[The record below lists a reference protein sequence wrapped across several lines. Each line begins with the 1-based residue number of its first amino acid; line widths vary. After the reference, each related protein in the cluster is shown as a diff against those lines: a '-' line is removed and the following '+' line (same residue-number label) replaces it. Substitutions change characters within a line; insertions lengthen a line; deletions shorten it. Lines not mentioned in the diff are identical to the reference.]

1 MKALKRIWRS
11 STACIGIACGGLF
24 LLPHLSANAQ
34 VKYFKNW
41 PKGASPLE
49 IGTKLSKRFI
59 ATPHTNFGFTTPPSS
74 ITYSEVCAWY
84 GALRF
89 GRVTGN
95 KPITDQLELRFR
107 PLLFEKKNLQP
118 RPDHVDPNIFGSI
131 PLELAMQYQ
140 NPVYL
145 DMGKWFADQQW
156 AMPAKENASYKA
168 LLSKGLTWQTRI
180 WIDDMYMITNI
191 QSQAY
196 RATGDVKYINRAA
209 HEMAFYLDSI
219 QRPNGLFY
227 HAPDVPFF
235 WGRGNGWMAAGM
247 AELLT
252 SLPKDNVN
260 RPKILKGYQTMM
272 ASLKKHQT
280 PEGMWLQLIDDK
292 ESWPETSGT
301 AMFAFAM
308 ITGVKNGWL
317 NEEEYGP
324 IARKAWLAIVNYIDQ
339 NGDVREVCQ
348 GTNKENSRQY
358 YLDRKRITGDMHG
371 QAPVLWS
378 AFALQLK

>member
-1 MKALKRIWRS
+1 MFKIKIIIVVLLLFGITQMVHLKA
-11 STACIGIACGGLF
+11 
-24 LLPHLSANAQ
+24 SAQ
-34 VKYFKNW
+34 LKYFKNW
-41 PKGASPLE
+41 PKGTSPME
-49 IGTKLSKRFI
+49 VGTLLSQRFM

-84 GALRF
+84 GALKFART
-89 GRVTGN
+89 TGN
-95 KPITDQLELRFR
+95 KEMTAKLDERFR
-107 PLLFEKKNLQP
+107 PLLYEKKNLQP
-118 RPDHVDPNIFGSI
+118 RPDHVDPNIFGSL
-131 PLELAMQYQ
+131 PLELHMQNKNQ
-140 NPVYL
+140 VYL
-145 DMGKWFADQQW
+145 DIGKWFADQQW
-156 AMPAKENASYKA
+156 TMPQKENATYRA
-168 LLSKGLTWQTRI
+168 LLAKGLTWQTRI

-196 RATGDVKYINRAA
+196 RATGDKKYIERAA

-219 QRPNGLFY
+219 QRPNGLFH

-252 SLPKDNVN
+252 SLPKDNLN
-260 RPKILKGYQTMM
+260 RPKILKGYQQMM
-272 ASLKKHQT
+272 ASLKKYQT
-280 PEGMWLQLIDDK
+280 ADGMWLQLLDVK
-292 ESWPETSGT
+292 ESWPETSGS

-324 IARKAWLAIVNYIDQ
+324 VARKAWLAIVEYIEP

-348 GTNKENSRQY
+348 GTNKENSKQY

-371 QAPVLWS
+371 QAPVLWCS
-378 AFALQLK
+378 FALLSK

>member
-1 MKALKRIWRS
+1 MKKLLFLTIM
-11 STACIGIACGGLF
+11 GLF
-24 LLPHLSANAQ
+24 YYPVSAQ
-34 VKYFKNW
+34 DKYFKNW
-41 PKGASPLE
+41 PKGAEPKEVGL
-49 IGTKLSKRFI
+49 KLSRHFL
-59 ATPHTNFGFTTPPSS
+59 ATPHTNFGFPTPPGS

-84 GALRF
+84 GALKF
-89 GRVTGN
+89 ASVSSN
-95 KPITDQLELRFR
+95 QDLAHKLDQRFR
-107 PLLFEKKNLQP
+107 PLLYEKKNLQP

-131 PLELAMQYQ
+131 PLELYMQTK
-140 NPVYL
+140 NPLYL

-156 AMPAKENASYKA
+156 TMPAKVKPEYQA
-168 LLSKGLTWQTRI
+168 LLDRGLSWQTRL

-196 RATGDVKYINRAA
+196 RATKDRKYIDRAA
-209 HEMAFYLDSI
+209 HEMVVYLDSI
-219 QRPNGLFY
+219 QRPNGLFF

-247 AELLT
+247 TELLS
-252 SLPKDNVN
+252 SLPKDNTD
-260 RPKILKGYQTMM
+260 RPKILKAFQLMM
-272 ASLKKHQT
+272 ASLKQYQT

-292 ESWPETSGT
+292 ESWPETSGS
-301 AMFAFAM
+301 AMFAFAF
-308 ITGVKNGWL
+308 INGVKKGWL

-324 IARKAWLAIVNYIDQ
+324 AARKAWLAINQYIDV

-371 QAPVLWS
+371 QAPVLWCS
-378 AFALQLK
+378 FALLNK